1 MFGKKTEFGEGEK
14 KSNLYNFANECPST
28 LIRVKKNKSRFQMGG
43 IDKDMQIEEER
54 IDEESKCVVN
64 LDGVNT

>member
-43 IDKDMQIEEER
+43 IDKDMQISVMKD
-54 IDEESKCVVN
+54 INAQHVMVDF
-64 LDGVNT
+64 

>member
-1 MFGKKTEFGEGEK
+1 LFGKKTEFGEGEK

-43 IDKDMQIEEER
+43 IDKDMQISVMKD
-54 IDEESKCVVN
+54 INAQHVMVDF
-64 LDGVNT
+64 